1 MCHWWMSM
9 EIRFPDV
16 WRSVVDP
23 TRGAIA
29 QIPGKVRRSGRADA
43 RIPVAAGGL
52 LLAFCAPVHGIDA
65 LELRATMQKLAPSV
79 VRIEAARSDQGRNA
93 MGSGVVFAPERV
105 ATNCHVVRNAAE
117 VAILSGTMRWEAT
130 ARQAHPQH
138 DVCIL
143 TVPGLP
149 LPAVDSAP
157 SSSAKVG
164 SRVLALGF
172 SGGFGLS
179 PSTGAVRGAHAFDGG
194 HVLQIDAGFSSGA
207 SGGGLFDES
216 GRLVGLLTF
225 RLPARGAYFFTVPVE
240 WVHSAAGAELMA
252 IGPIVGM
259 ASFWE
264 GQPNLLPYFLRAAT
278 LEAAGNATE
287 LLELTALW
295 LEEEPQNPDAHAFR
309 ERALS
314 LQR

>member
-1 MCHWWMSM
+1 M
-9 EIRFPDV
+9 EIRFPDDV
-16 WRSVVDP
+16 WTSTFGRTP
-23 TRGAIA
+23 RAG
-29 QIPGKVRRSGRADA
+29 GRAEQALQA
-43 RIPVAAGGL
+43 RPGRTNARFPVILGSL
-52 LLAFCAPVHGIDA
+52 LLAFCAPAQAVDA
-65 LELRATMQKLAPSV
+65 LELRAAMQKLAPSV
-79 VRIEAARSDQGRNA
+79 VRIEAARGDQGRNG

-117 VAILSGTMRWEAT
+117 VAVLSGTMRWEAT

-143 TVPGLP
+143 TVPGLS
-149 LPAVDSAP
+149 LPSVDSAP
-157 SSSAKVG
+157 SG
-164 SRVLALGF
+164 SVAPGGRVLALGY

-179 PSTGAVRGAHAFDGG
+179 PSMGAVRAAHAFDGG
-194 HVLQIDAGFSSGA
+194 HVLQTDAGFSSGA
-207 SGGGLFDES
+207 SGGGLFDEA
-216 GRLVGLLTF
+216 GHLVGLLTF

-240 WVHSAAGAELMA
+240 WVHAAAGAEVTA
-252 IGPIVGM
+252 IGPIVGA

-278 LEAAGNATE
+278 LEAAGNASG

-295 LEEEPQNPDAHAFR
+295 LEEEPQNADARAFR

>member
-1 MCHWWMSM
+1 L
-9 EIRFPDV
+9 V
-16 WRSVVDP
+16 
-23 TRGAIA
+23 
-29 QIPGKVRRSGRADA
+29 
-43 RIPVAAGGL
+43 L
-52 LLAFCAPVHGIDA
+52 LFSCAPAQAIDA
-65 LELRATMQKLAPSV
+65 LELRAAMQKLAPSV
-79 VRIEAARSDQGRNA
+79 VRIEAARAGQGRNG

-117 VAILSGTMRWEAT
+117 VAVLSGAMRWEAT

-149 LPAVDSAP
+149 LPPVDSAP
-157 SSSAKVG
+157 SGSAKLG

-179 PSTGAVRGAHAFDGG
+179 PSAGAVQAAHAFDGG
-194 HVLQIDAGFSSGA
+194 HVLQVDAGFSSGA
-207 SGGGLFDES
+207 SGGGLFDEA
-216 GRLVGLLTF
+216 GHLVGLLTF
-225 RLPARGAYFFTVPVE
+225 RLPARGAYFFAVPVE
-240 WVHSAAGAELMA
+240 WVHSAAGAEVTA
-252 IGPIVGM
+252 ISPIVGT

-264 GQPNLLPYFLRAAT
+264 GQTNLLPYFLRAAT
-278 LEAAGNATE
+278 LEAAGNAHE

-295 LEEEPQNPDAHAFR
+295 LEEEPQNADAHAFR